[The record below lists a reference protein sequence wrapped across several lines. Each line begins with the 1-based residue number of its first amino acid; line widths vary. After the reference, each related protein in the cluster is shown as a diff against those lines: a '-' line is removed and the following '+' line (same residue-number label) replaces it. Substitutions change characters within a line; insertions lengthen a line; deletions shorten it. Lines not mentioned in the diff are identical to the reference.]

1 MTIFFNLHPS
11 SICSWHSGNEQLRNV
26 FARQAIPMTWDF
38 AESNPFCDSS
48 GSYQNLFERLV
59 KGIRNLPSCSIVGSV
74 KQQDARTAT
83 YADTKPLVFTTDP
96 PYYDNIGYADLS
108 DFFYVWLRRS
118 LGNIYPDLFSTLTTP
133 KASELIYA
141 PHRFGGD
148 KEKAKHFFEDGLKQ
162 AFQRTYEASNPNYPF
177 TVFYAFKQT
186 ENDSDDLAVSTGW
199 ETMLESLIQAG
210 FGITGTW
217 PMRTEMSNRPV
228 ANNNNALACSI
239 ALVCRPLPANTPSI
253 TRRQFLTELNK
264 ELPTAIK
271 NLQQGNLAP
280 VDLQQASIGPGI
292 AVFSRYQKV
301 LEADGQAM
309 TVRTALK
316 LINQVLDDYLSD
328 QESEFDADSRWALT
342 WFEQHQFNEGLYG
355 EAETLSK
362 AKNVSIKGLVDA
374 GILAAKG
381 GKVHLLRR
389 DELPAD
395 WNPQADSRVPDWEAT
410 QHLIYSLENK
420 GEQGAAQI
428 LAQLNGRS
436 EIARDLAYRL
446 YSLCDRH
453 GWTQEATAYNN
464 LVTSWPEIAR
474 LAQNQSSPKDT
485 QGKLDI

>member
-1 MTIFFNLHPS
+1 
-11 SICSWHSGNEQLRNV
+11 
-26 FARQAIPMTWDF
+26 
-38 AESNPFCDSS
+38 
-48 GSYQNLFERLV
+48 
-59 KGIRNLPSCSIVGSV
+59 
-74 KQQDARTAT
+74 
-83 YADTKPLVFTTDP
+83 
-96 PYYDNIGYADLS
+96 
-108 DFFYVWLRRS
+108 
-118 LGNIYPDLFSTLTTP
+118 
-133 KASELIYA
+133 
-141 PHRFGGD
+141 
-148 KEKAKHFFEDGLKQ
+148 
-162 AFQRTYEASNPNYPF
+162 
-177 TVFYAFKQT
+177 
-186 ENDSDDLAVSTGW
+186 
-199 ETMLESLIQAG
+199 MLESLIQAG
-210 FGITGTW
+210 FSVTGTW
-217 PMRTEMSNRPV
+217 PMRTELANRTV
-228 ANNNNALACSI
+228 ARNSNALASSI
-239 ALVCRPLPANTPSI
+239 ALVCRPLPTNTPSI

-264 ELPTAIK
+264 ELPLAIK

-309 TVRTALK
+309 PVRTALK

-342 WFEQHQFNEGLYG
+342 WFEQHQFEEGLYG

-362 AKNVSIKGLVDA
+362 AKNVSIKGLVNS

-389 DELPAD
+389 EELPAD
-395 WNPQADSRVPDWEAT
+395 WNPQTDSRVPDWEAT

-420 GEQGAAQI
+420 GEQGAAEI

-453 GWTQEATAYNN
+453 GWTQEATAYNS

-474 LAQNQSSPKDT
+474 LAQSQTSKKNT